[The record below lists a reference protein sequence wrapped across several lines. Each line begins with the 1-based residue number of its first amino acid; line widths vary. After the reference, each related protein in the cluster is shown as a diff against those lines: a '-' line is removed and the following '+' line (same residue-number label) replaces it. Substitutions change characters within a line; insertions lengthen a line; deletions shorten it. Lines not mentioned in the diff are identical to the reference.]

1 MPRLPCLPAVL
12 GLLLAL
18 VPAFATAQG
27 AWPARQPIRLVVP
40 WPPGGVADYL
50 SRQIGE
56 PLGRS
61 LGQQVLVENRP
72 GAATNLGSEQV
83 AKAAPDGYTL
93 LLASSANAA
102 NMTLF
107 RKLGYDSGTDFA
119 PVALLGYTPMV
130 LVVNPG
136 VPAPDLRQFLELAK
150 KASPKL
156 AYASAG
162 SGSPAHLAGEQFKR
176 TAGVDLLHVPYKGA
190 GPAVTDLIGGQVQAL
205 ITNIPAIIGAVKGG
219 KLRALAITGSAR
231 SPALPDLP
239 TFAEAGLPQYDATG
253 WYGIVAPKGT
263 PPEVTGRL
271 AEEIDRVLNG
281 PAMAREVQMRGVE
294 TRRVLTDAFQKLIR
308 DDIAAYRKLIQEAGI
323 TAE

>member
-1 MPRLPCLPAVL
+1 MLRFLFLATVLFSLPAL
-12 GLLLAL
+12 P
-18 VPAFATAQG
+18 PAHAQG
-27 AWPARQPIRLVVP
+27 AWPTRQPIRLVVP

-50 SRQIGE
+50 ARQVGDA
-56 PLGRS
+56 LGRN

-83 AKAAPDGYTL
+83 AKAAADGYTL

-107 RKLGYDSGTDFA
+107 RKLGYDAVSDFA

-136 VPAPDLRQFLELAK
+136 VPAQDLRQFLEVAK

-176 TAGVDLLHVPYKGA
+176 AASLDLLHVPYKGA

-205 ITNIPAIIGAVKGG
+205 ITNVPAIIGAVKGG
-219 KLRALAITGSAR
+219 KLRALGITGAAR
-231 SPALPDLP
+231 NPALPEVP

-263 PPEVTGRL
+263 PPELVGRL
-271 AEEIDRVLNG
+271 SSEIAKALRE
-281 PAMAREVQMRGVE
+281 PAMAREVLMRGVD
-294 TRRVLTDAFQKLIR
+294 VQLVVADAFQKLIR
-308 DDIAAYRKLIQEAGI
+308 DDVLAYRKLIQDAGI

>member
-1 MPRLPCLPAVL
+1 MLRFLCLAMLLFSLSAPSPAQ
-12 GLLLAL
+12 
-18 VPAFATAQG
+18 AQG
-27 AWPARQPIRLVVP
+27 AWPSRQPIRLVVP

-50 SRQIGE
+50 ARQVGDS
-56 PLGRS
+56 LGRN

-93 LLASSANAA
+93 LLASTANAA

-107 RKLGYDSGTDFA
+107 RKLGYDTANDFA
-119 PVALLGYTPMV
+119 AVALLGYTPMV

-136 VPAPDLRQFLELAK
+136 VPAQDLRQFLEVAK

-162 SGSPAHLAGEQFKR
+162 AGSPAHLAGEQFKR
-176 TAGVDLLHVPYKGA
+176 AASLELLHVPYKGA

-205 ITNIPAIIGAVKGG
+205 ITNVPAIIGAVKGG
-219 KLRALAITGSAR
+219 KLRALGITGAAR
-231 SPALPDLP
+231 NPALPDVP

-253 WYGIVAPKGT
+253 WYGIVAPRGT
-263 PPEVTGRL
+263 PPELVGRL
-271 AEEIDRVLNG
+271 AGEIAKVLRE
-281 PAMAREVQMRGVE
+281 PAMAREVLMRGVDVQL
-294 TRRVLTDAFQKLIR
+294 VLADAFQKLIR
-308 DDIAAYRKLIQEAGI
+308 DDIVAYRKLIQDAGI